1 MMSNNTFYFK
11 TLLLSTVLLL
21 SACDESNE
29 QVFNVKSSDILLSV
43 KANGE
48 LESATSAII
57 APPSIARMWQY
68 QIKTMLPE
76 NSNVKKGQVVVSF
89 DDKQVRDKL
98 IDKQGDL
105 ERAKKQLENAQNKE
119 LIKEQELTLQVA
131 EMKMNYDKAKRKAD
145 IVDHSRS
152 AVERK
157 KSQIDFTIA
166 SNDLKLA
173 KSKQAYQQQSKE
185 LNLKTAQSKVA
196 RLQSEVDG
204 YLQDIERLKVK
215 APIDG
220 LVIYKTNYQGEKSSI
235 GESVQFGQPVIE
247 LAVLENMQVK
257 AQIDEPDSGKIE
269 TGQPVKITIDGS
281 TEIVVSGKIASLGR
295 VFREKSPQ
303 DKRRIVDAI
312 VSIDNLDTRV
322 IRPGLTARLEITTAT
337 LNQVLSVPL
346 ASIHY
351 DQQGPYVET
360 TENEKQFIEI
370 SHFTDNLAVVKKG
383 LQQGNEVKL

>member
-1 MMSNNTFYFK
+1 MNNHLYFK
-11 TLLLSTVLLL
+11 TLLLSTVVLLT
-21 SACDESNE
+21 ACNE
-29 QVFNVKSSDILLSV
+29 QNEQNFSVKNSDIVLSI

-48 LESATSAII
+48 LESSTSALI

-68 QIKTMLPE
+68 QIKTMQPE
-76 NSNVKKGQVVVSF
+76 NSHVKKGQVVVSF
-89 DDKQVRDKL
+89 DDKQIRDKL

-105 ERAKKQLENAQNKE
+105 ARAKKQLENAQSKE
-119 LIKEQELTLQVA
+119 LIKEHELILKVA
-131 EMKMNYDKAKRKAD
+131 EMKMNYDKAKRKAE
-145 IVDHSRS
+145 IVDNSRS
-152 AVERK
+152 EVERK

-166 SNDLKLA
+166 SNDLTLA

-185 LNLKTAQSKVA
+185 LNLKTIQSKVV

-220 LVIYKTNYQGEKSSI
+220 LVIYKTNFEGEKSSI

-257 AQIDEPDSGKIE
+257 AQIDEPDSGKIAP
-269 TGQPVKITIDGS
+269 GQAVKITIDGS
-281 TEIVVSGKIASLGR
+281 SEIVVSGKIDRLGK

-312 VSIDNLDTRV
+312 VSIDNLDTSV
-322 IRPGLTARLEITTAT
+322 IRPGLTARLEITTVA
-337 LNQVLSVPL
+337 LSQVLSIPL

-360 TENEKQFIEI
+360 TKSNKQFIEI
-370 SHFTDNLAVVKKG
+370 SHFTDNLAVVKSG
-383 LQQGNEVKL
+383 LDAGDEVKL

>member
-1 MMSNNTFYFK
+1 M
-11 TLLLSTVLLL
+11 STVVLLT
-21 SACDESNE
+21 ACNE
-29 QVFNVKSSDILLSV
+29 QNEQNFSVKNSDIVLSV

-48 LESATSAII
+48 LESSTSALI

-68 QIKTMLPE
+68 QIKTMQPE
-76 NSNVKKGQVVVSF
+76 NSHVKKGQVVVSF
-89 DDKQVRDKL
+89 DDKQIRDKF
-98 IDKQGDL
+98 IDKQGNL
-105 ERAKKQLENAQNKE
+105 ARAKKQLENAQSKE
-119 LIKEQELTLQVA
+119 LIKEHELTLKVA
-131 EMKMNYDKAKRKAD
+131 EMKMNYDKAKRKAE
-145 IVDHSRS
+145 IVDNSRS
-152 AVERK
+152 EVERK

-166 SNDLKLA
+166 SNDLTLA

-185 LNLKTAQSKVA
+185 LNLKTIQSKVI
-196 RLQSEVDG
+196 RLQNEVDG

-220 LVIYKTNYQGEKSSI
+220 LVIYKTNFEGEKSSI

-257 AQIDEPDSGKIE
+257 AQIDEPDSGKIAP
-269 TGQPVKITIDGS
+269 GQAVKITIDGS
-281 TEIVVSGKIASLGR
+281 SEIVVSGKIDRLGQ

-312 VSIDNLDTRV
+312 VSIDDLDTSV

-337 LNQVLSVPL
+337 LSQVLSIPL

-360 TENEKQFIEI
+360 TKNNKQFIEI
-370 SHFTDNLAVVKKG
+370 SHFTDNLAVVKSG
-383 LQQGNEVKL
+383 LDAGDEVKL

>member
-1 MMSNNTFYFK
+1 MNNYLYFK
-11 TLLLSTVLLL
+11 TLLISSVLLL
-21 SACDESNE
+21 TACDEQSE
-29 QVFNVKSSDILLSV
+29 QNFHVKNSDIVLTV

-48 LESATSAII
+48 LESSTSAII
-57 APPSIARMWQY
+57 APPSVARMWQY
-68 QIKTMLPE
+68 QIKTMQPE
-76 NSNVKKGQVVVSF
+76 NSQVKKGDVVVSF

-131 EMKMNYDKAKRKAD
+131 EMKMNYDKAKRKAQ
-145 IVDHSRS
+145 IVDNSRS
-152 AVERK
+152 EVERK

-166 SNDLKLA
+166 SNDLTLA

-185 LNLKTAQSKVA
+185 LNLKMVQSKVA

-220 LVIYKTNYQGEKSSI
+220 LVIYKTNYEGEKSSI

-247 LAVLENMQVK
+247 LAVLANMQVK
-257 AQIDEPDSGKIE
+257 AQIDEPDSGKIAP
-269 TGQPVKITIDGS
+269 GQVVKITIDGS
-281 TEIVVSGKIASLGR
+281 TEIVVSGKIDSLGR

-312 VSIDNLDTRV
+312 VSIDDLDTSV
-322 IRPGLTARLEITTAT
+322 IRPGLTARLEITTAA
-337 LNQVLSVPL
+337 LPQVLSIPL
-346 ASIHY
+346 ASIQY

-360 TENEKQFIEI
+360 TKSNKQFIEI
-370 SHFTDNLAVVKKG
+370 SHFTDNLAVVKSG
-383 LQQGNEVKL
+383 LNAGDEVKL

>member
-1 MMSNNTFYFK
+1 MNNNALYFK
-11 TLLLSTVLLL
+11 TLLISTALLL
-21 SACDESNE
+21 SACNKQSE
-29 QVFNVKSSDILLSV
+29 QNFSVKSSDIVLNV

-48 LESATSAII
+48 LESSTSAII
-57 APPSIARMWQY
+57 APPAVARMWQY
-68 QIKTMLPE
+68 QIKTMQPE
-76 NSNVKKGQVVVSF
+76 NSHVKKGDVVVSF

-131 EMKMNYDKAKRKAD
+131 EMKMNYDKAKRKAE
-145 IVDHSRS
+145 IVDNSRS
-152 AVERK
+152 EVERK

-166 SNDLKLA
+166 SNDLTLA

-185 LNLKTAQSKVA
+185 LNLKMLQSKVA

-204 YLQDIERLKVK
+204 YLQDIARLKVK

-220 LVIYKTNYQGEKSSI
+220 LVIYKTNYEGEKSSI

-247 LAVLENMQVK
+247 LAVLKNMQVK
-257 AQIDEPDSGKIE
+257 AQIDEPDSGKIAP
-269 TGQPVKITIDGS
+269 GQVVKITIDGS

-312 VSIDNLDTRV
+312 VSIDNLDTSV
-322 IRPGLTARLEITTAT
+322 IRPGLTARLEITTAALT
-337 LNQVLSVPL
+337 QVLSIPL
-346 ASIHY
+346 ASIQY
-351 DQQGPYVET
+351 DQQGPYVVT
-360 TENEKQFIEI
+360 TENNKQFIEI
-370 SHFTDNLAVVKKG
+370 SHFTDNLAVVKSG
-383 LQQGNEVKL
+383 LKAGDEVKL

>member
-1 MMSNNTFYFK
+1 MNSSLYFK
-11 TLLLSTVLLL
+11 TLLISSVLLL
-21 SACDESNE
+21 TACDEQSE
-29 QVFNVKSSDILLSV
+29 QNFSVKNSDIVLTV

-48 LESATSAII
+48 LESSTSAII
-57 APPSIARMWQY
+57 APPSVARMWQY
-68 QIKTMLPE
+68 QIKTMQPE
-76 NSNVKKGQVVVSF
+76 NSQVKKGDVVVSF

-131 EMKMNYDKAKRKAD
+131 EMKMNYDKAKRKAQ
-145 IVDHSRS
+145 IVDNSRS
-152 AVERK
+152 EVERK

-166 SNDLKLA
+166 SNDLTLA

-185 LNLKTAQSKVA
+185 LNLKMVQSKVA

-220 LVIYKTNYQGEKSSI
+220 LVIYKTNYEGEKSSI

-247 LAVLENMQVK
+247 LAVLANMQVK
-257 AQIDEPDSGKIE
+257 AQIDEPDSGKIAP
-269 TGQPVKITIDGS
+269 GQVVKITIDGS
-281 TEIVVSGKIASLGR
+281 SEIVVSGKIDSLGR

-312 VSIDNLDTRV
+312 VSIDDLDTRV
-322 IRPGLTARLEITTAT
+322 IRPGLTARLEITTAA
-337 LNQVLSVPL
+337 LPQVLSIPL
-346 ASIHY
+346 ASIQY

-360 TENEKQFIEI
+360 TKNNKQFIEI
-370 SHFTDNLAVVKKG
+370 SHFTDNLAVVKSG
-383 LQQGNEVKL
+383 LNAGDEVKL

>member
-1 MMSNNTFYFK
+1 MNNRLFSK
-11 TLLLSTVLLL
+11 ALLVSSVLFLT
-21 SACDESNE
+21 ACNE
-29 QVFNVKSSDILLSV
+29 QNEQNFSVERSDIVLSV

-48 LESATSAII
+48 LESSTSAII
-57 APPSIARMWQY
+57 APPSVARMWQY
-68 QIKTMLPE
+68 QIKTMQPE
-76 NSNVKKGQVVVSF
+76 NSHVKKGDVVVSF

-131 EMKMNYDKAKRKAD
+131 EMKMNYDKAKRKAE
-145 IVDHSRS
+145 IVDNSRS
-152 AVERK
+152 EVERK

-166 SNDLKLA
+166 SNDLTLA
-173 KSKQAYQQQSKE
+173 KSKQAYQQQSKD
-185 LNLKTAQSKVA
+185 LNLKMVQSKVA

-257 AQIDEPDSGKIE
+257 AQIDEPDSGKVAP
-269 TGQPVKITIDGS
+269 GQKVKITIDGS
-281 TEIVVSGKIASLGR
+281 TEIVVSGKIDSLGR

-312 VSIDNLDTRV
+312 VSIDNLDTSV
-322 IRPGLTARLEITTAT
+322 IRPGLTARLEITTTA
-337 LNQVLSVPL
+337 LSQVLSIPL
-346 ASIHY
+346 ASIQY
-351 DQQGPYVET
+351 DQQGPYVT
-360 TENEKQFIEI
+360 TTKNAQQFIEI
-370 SHFTDNLAVVKKG
+370 SHFTDNLAVVKSG
-383 LQQGNEVKL
+383 LKAGDEVKL

>member
-1 MMSNNTFYFK
+1 MNNRLFSK
-11 TLLLSTVLLL
+11 ALLVSSVLFLT
-21 SACDESNE
+21 ACNE
-29 QVFNVKSSDILLSV
+29 QNEQNFSVERSDIVLSV

-48 LESATSAII
+48 LESSTSAII
-57 APPSIARMWQY
+57 APPSVARMWQY
-68 QIKTMLPE
+68 QIKTMQPE
-76 NSNVKKGQVVVSF
+76 NSHVKKGDVVVSF

-131 EMKMNYDKAKRKAD
+131 EMKMNYDKAKRKAE
-145 IVDHSRS
+145 IVDNSRS
-152 AVERK
+152 EVERK

-166 SNDLKLA
+166 SNDLTLA

-185 LNLKTAQSKVA
+185 LNLKMVQSKVA

-257 AQIDEPDSGKIE
+257 AQIDEPDSGKVAP
-269 TGQPVKITIDGS
+269 GQKVKITIDGS
-281 TEIVVSGKIASLGR
+281 TEIVVSGKIDSLGR

-312 VSIDNLDTRV
+312 VSIDNLDTSV
-322 IRPGLTARLEITTAT
+322 IRPGLTARLEITTTA
-337 LNQVLSVPL
+337 LSQVLSIPL
-346 ASIHY
+346 ASIQY
-351 DQQGPYVET
+351 DQQGPYVT
-360 TENEKQFIEI
+360 TTKNAQQFIEI
-370 SHFTDNLAVVKKG
+370 SHFTDNLAVVKSG
-383 LQQGNEVKL
+383 LKAGDEVKL

>member
-1 MMSNNTFYFK
+1 MNNHLYFK
-11 TLLLSTVLLL
+11 TLLLSTVVLLT
-21 SACDESNE
+21 ACNE
-29 QVFNVKSSDILLSV
+29 QNEQNFSVKNSDIVLSI

-48 LESATSAII
+48 LESSTSALI

-68 QIKTMLPE
+68 QIKTMQPE
-76 NSNVKKGQVVVSF
+76 NSHVKKGQVVVSF
-89 DDKQVRDKL
+89 DDKQIRDKL

-105 ERAKKQLENAQNKE
+105 ARAKKQLENAQSKE
-119 LIKEQELTLQVA
+119 LIKEHELILKVA
-131 EMKMNYDKAKRKAD
+131 EMKMNYDKAKRKAE
-145 IVDHSRS
+145 IVDNSRS
-152 AVERK
+152 EVERK

-166 SNDLKLA
+166 SNDLTLA

-185 LNLKTAQSKVA
+185 LNLKTIQSKVV

-220 LVIYKTNYQGEKSSI
+220 LVIYKTNFEGEKSSI

-257 AQIDEPDSGKIE
+257 AQIDEPDSGKIAP
-269 TGQPVKITIDGS
+269 GQAVKITIDGS
-281 TEIVVSGKIASLGR
+281 SEIVVSGKIDRLGK

-312 VSIDNLDTRV
+312 VSIDNLDTSV
-322 IRPGLTARLEITTAT
+322 IRPGLTARLEITTVA
-337 LNQVLSVPL
+337 LSQVLSIPL

-351 DQQGPYVET
+351 DLQGPYVET
-360 TENEKQFIEI
+360 TKSNKQFIEI
-370 SHFTDNLAVVKKG
+370 SHFTDNLAVVKSG
-383 LQQGNEVKL
+383 LDAGDEVKL

>member
-1 MMSNNTFYFK
+1 MNNK
-11 TLLLSTVLLL
+11 TCYLKALSISTVLLL
-21 SACDESNE
+21 TACDK
-29 QVFNVKSSDILLSV
+29 QDAQYFTVKSSDIALHV

-48 LESATSAII
+48 LESSTSAII

-68 QIKTMLPE
+68 QIKTMQPE
-76 NSNVKKGQVVVSF
+76 NSQVKKGDIVVSF

-98 IDKQGDL
+98 IEKQGEL
-105 ERAKKQLENAQNKE
+105 ERAKKQLENAENKE

-131 EMKMNYDKAKRKAD
+131 EMKMNYDKAKRKAE

-152 AVERK
+152 EVERK

-166 SNDLKLA
+166 SNDLTLA

-185 LNLKTAQSKVA
+185 LNLKMVQSKVA

-220 LVIYKTNYQGEKSSI
+220 LVIYKTNYEGEKSSI

-257 AQIDEPDSGKIE
+257 AQIDEPDSGKIAP
-269 TGQPVKITIDGS
+269 GQIVKITIDGS
-281 TEIVVSGKIASLGR
+281 TEIVVSGKIDSLGR

-312 VSIDNLDTRV
+312 VSIDDLDTSI
-322 IRPGLTARLEITTAT
+322 IRPGLTARLEITTAA
-337 LNQVLSVPL
+337 LSQVLSIPL
-346 ASIHY
+346 TSLQY

-360 TENEKQFIEI
+360 TDNSKQFIEI
-370 SHFTDNLAVVKKG
+370 SHFTDNLAVVKNG
-383 LQQGNEVKL
+383 LKAGDEVKL

>member
-1 MMSNNTFYFK
+1 MNNRLFSK
-11 TLLLSTVLLL
+11 ALLVSLALFLT
-21 SACDESNE
+21 ACNE
-29 QVFNVKSSDILLSV
+29 QNEQNFSVERSDIVLSV

-48 LESATSAII
+48 LESSTSAII
-57 APPSIARMWQY
+57 APPSVARMWQY
-68 QIKTMLPE
+68 QIKTMQPE
-76 NSNVKKGQVVVSF
+76 NSHVKKGDVVVSF

-131 EMKMNYDKAKRKAD
+131 EMKMNYDKAKRKAE
-145 IVDHSRS
+145 IVDNSRS
-152 AVERK
+152 EVERK

-166 SNDLKLA
+166 SNDLTLA

-185 LNLKTAQSKVA
+185 LNLKMVQSKVA

-257 AQIDEPDSGKIE
+257 AQIDEPDSGKVAP
-269 TGQPVKITIDGS
+269 GQKVKITIDGS
-281 TEIVVSGKIASLGR
+281 TEIVVSGKIDSLGR

-312 VSIDNLDTRV
+312 VSIDNLDTSV
-322 IRPGLTARLEITTAT
+322 IRPGLTARLEITTTA
-337 LNQVLSVPL
+337 LSQVLSIPL
-346 ASIHY
+346 ASIQY
-351 DQQGPYVET
+351 DQQGPYVT
-360 TENEKQFIEI
+360 TTKNAQQFIEI
-370 SHFTDNLAVVKKG
+370 SHFTDNLAVVKSG
-383 LQQGNEVKL
+383 LKAGDEVKL

>member
-1 MMSNNTFYFK
+1 MNNRLFSK
-11 TLLLSTVLLL
+11 ALLVS
-21 SACDESNE
+21 SALFLTACNE
-29 QVFNVKSSDILLSV
+29 QNEQNFSVERSDIVLSV

-48 LESATSAII
+48 LESSTSAII
-57 APPSIARMWQY
+57 APPSVARMWQY
-68 QIKTMLPE
+68 QIKTMQPE
-76 NSNVKKGQVVVSF
+76 NSHVKKGDVVVSF

-131 EMKMNYDKAKRKAD
+131 EMKMNYDKAKRKAE
-145 IVDHSRS
+145 IVDNSRS
-152 AVERK
+152 EVERK

-166 SNDLKLA
+166 SNDLTLA

-185 LNLKTAQSKVA
+185 LNLKMVQSKVA

-257 AQIDEPDSGKIE
+257 AQIDEPDSGKVAP
-269 TGQPVKITIDGS
+269 GQKVKITIDGS
-281 TEIVVSGKIASLGR
+281 TEIVVSGKIDSLGR

-312 VSIDNLDTRV
+312 VSIDNLDTSV
-322 IRPGLTARLEITTAT
+322 IRPGLTARLEITTTA
-337 LNQVLSVPL
+337 LSQVLSIPL
-346 ASIHY
+346 ASIQY
-351 DQQGPYVET
+351 DQQGPYVT
-360 TENEKQFIEI
+360 TTKNAQQFIEI
-370 SHFTDNLAVVKKG
+370 SHFTDNLAVVKSG
-383 LQQGNEVKL
+383 LKAGDEVKL